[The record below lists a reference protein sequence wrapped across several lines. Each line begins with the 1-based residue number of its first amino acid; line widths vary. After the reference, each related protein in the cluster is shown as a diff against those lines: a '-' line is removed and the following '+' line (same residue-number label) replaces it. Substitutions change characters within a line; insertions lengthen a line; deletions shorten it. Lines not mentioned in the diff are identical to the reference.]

1 MKFQIALIATFFSLA
16 SICNVLPAKAD
27 TVKARCD
34 VYPKGQDRASSSGLC
49 NFSQRQGF
57 VSIQLRKNGK
67 RYELK
72 PVGNKPGN
80 YVDRNGKAAYRQSG
94 LGKKGQIYRLA
105 NESIFVYWDTAPYK

>member
-1 MKFQIALIATFFSLA
+1 MKLQTTLIATFFSFT
-16 SICNVLPAKAD
+16 SIYTALPAKAD

-34 VYPKGQDRASSSGLC
+34 VYPKGQDRASFSGLC

-57 VSIQLRKNGK
+57 VSIQLIKNGK

-72 PVGNKPGN
+72 PAGKKPGN
-80 YVDRNGKAAYRQSG
+80 YVDLNGKAAYRQSG